1 MTTVIKEEDLKD
13 KEVPPS
19 ETEEQKKVGDEN
31 EAKGLNR
38 DGSAKEQDPLKIEL
52 EKVKKGGRTKK
63 EKLIYTKKRIEEQLS
78 ELDEDGGANTDNDE
92 DDDDDKPLTKGE
104 FKKMQQQNA
113 TKSALQLAED
123 IENETE
129 RELAKWHLQN
139 TIRSTGNPKEDLRL
153 AMNQVNAVKN
163 SKILEELGRK
173 GKPKPNSTQSSAP
186 GTFTGDQ
193 DEELTA
199 DEAAFMKPPF
209 NMTKEQILKT
219 RTKS

>member
-1 MTTVIKEEDLKD
+1 MSDDIKLEDVEN

-19 ETEEQKKVGDEN
+19 ETEEQKKAGDEN
-31 EAKGLNR
+31 ETKGLNR

-78 ELDEDGGANTDNDE
+78 ELDGDAPADDVD

-113 TKSALQLAED
+113 TKTALQLADD

-163 SKILEELGRK
+163 SKILEELNRK
-173 GKPKPNSTQSSAP
+173 GKPKQNSSGSSAP
-186 GTFTGDQ
+186 GKFNDDQ
-193 DEELTA
+193 EEELTA
-199 DEAAFMKPPF
+199 DEMAFMKPPF
-209 NMTKEQILKT
+209 NMTKDQILKT